1 MKKGI
6 NQNLE
11 NESDFKELIRLKE
24 SEERFRKTF
33 EKAAV
38 GIAHVGVEGN
48 FIQINQIFCDIV
60 GYSQQEML
68 KLTFQDLTHPDDLGP
83 DLKNVQRLLDQDI
96 ETYSMEKRYIR
107 KDKSTVWI
115 NLSVSLV
122 WKDSG
127 KPLYFIAVVEDISK
141 RKQAEDR
148 FQLLVNQAGDAF
160 FILDSDGGLCDVNEQ
175 ACQSTGYSRKELL
188 KMNISEVDIE
198 VEKSEHKIRYWKSLQ
213 QGQYITFEGTHRRK
227 NGSVFPVE
235 VRLGRL
241 DLKENIHYLALVR
254 DITERKQVEQTLKR
268 NAEFEHLVSR
278 ISMKFIGLSDLD
290 FDQNIQNALEEIGK
304 YFGVDTV
311 RLYKLSLKGDVIKIR
326 NAWRNA
332 QLAPPKEMPEIHKLK
347 YPNLA
352 SHYSKGKSVV
362 FSNYKESPPWPE
374 MRKILK
380 FFGTKAG
387 VGVPL
392 ESDKSGVVVFAMDCV
407 MSENQ
412 WPEDIIEQS
421 KTIGRILLSAILR
434 REAEVEVQ
442 NGYAE
447 IKRLQN
453 QLQQENIYLK
463 EEIKLYYSFD
473 KIIGQSTS
481 LNYVLHRLEQ
491 VAPTDAT
498 VLIQGETGTGKELFA
513 HALHGESR
521 RKDRPLINVGCASLS
536 SNLIESEFFGHEK
549 GAFTGADMQRI
560 GRFELA
566 NKGTIF
572 LDEIGELSVELQA
585 KLLRVLQEGEF
596 ERLGSSKTIKTDV
609 RVIAATNRNL
619 EEEVIQG
626 CFREDLY
633 YRLSAFKL
641 TVPPL
646 RDRRDDIP
654 LLVRFFVDK
663 LGKKL
668 GKKIKTIPKSSMRKL
683 ENYSWPGNI
692 RELQN
697 TIENAIIISE
707 KEILKVEIPGSSIL
721 SQKGKM
727 KLKDIERDHI
737 IEVLKS
743 TNWRLGGKGGA
754 AELLGMKRT
763 TLYAKMKKYEIE
775 RKI

>member
-68 KLTFQDLTHPDDLGP
+68 RLTFQELTHPDDLEP

-96 ETYSMEKRYIR
+96 ETYSIEKRYIR

-122 WKDSG
+122 RKESG

-160 FILDSDGGLCDVNEQ
+160 FILDSEGGLSDVNEQ

-241 DLKENIHYLALVR
+241 DLKENILYLALVR

-332 QLAPPKEMPEIHKLK
+332 QLAPPNEMPEIHKLK

-362 FSNYKESPPWPE
+362 FGNYNESPQWPE

-380 FFGTKAG
+380 FFGTRAG

-392 ESDKSGVVVFAMDCV
+392 EVDNYGVDIFAMDKVQSDHIWSNDIVEKSQSIGMV
-407 MSENQ
+407 M
-412 WPEDIIEQS
+412 
-421 KTIGRILLSAILR
+421 LSALRR
-434 REAEVEVQ
+434 REAELKLHESFS
-442 NGYAE
+442 E
-447 IKRLQN
+447 IERLKEK
-453 QLQQENIYLK
+453 LEQENIYLQK
-463 EEIKLYYSFD
+463 EIKQQQNFD
-473 KIIGQSTS
+473 TIIGHSTS
-481 LNYVLHRLEQ
+481 LKYVLYRVEQ
-491 VAPTDAT
+491 VAPTNAT
-498 VLIQGETGTGKELFA
+498 VLIEGETGTGKELFA
-513 HALHGESR
+513 NALH
-521 RKDRPLINVGCASLS
+521 KASLLKDKPFIKVNCAALS
-536 SNLIESEFFGHEK
+536 PTLIESEIFGHEK
-549 GAFTGADMQRI
+549 GAFTGANEKRI

-566 NKGTIF
+566 HGGTIF
-572 LDEIGELSVELQA
+572 LDEIGELTTELQV
-585 KLLRVLQEGEF
+585 KLLRVLQEGEI
-596 ERLGSSKTIKTDV
+596 ERLGSSTTIKTDV

-619 EEEVIQG
+619 EEALKQG
-626 CFREDLY
+626 HFREDLY
-633 YRLSAFKL
+633 YRLKVFVI

-646 RDRRDDIP
+646 RDRLEDIS

-663 LGKKL
+663 YRKL
-668 GKKIKTIPKSSMRKL
+668 HKREINTIPLATMRKL
-683 ENYSWPGNI
+683 ERHSWPGNV
-692 RELQN
+692 RELEN
-697 TIENAIIISE
+697 VIENAVIISDKGILRVETPGHKSLQRGSDQNLDSIE
-707 KEILKVEIPGSSIL
+707 K
-721 SQKGKM
+721 
-727 KLKDIERDHI
+727 DHI
-737 IEVLKS
+737 IQVLES
-743 TNWRLGGKGGA
+743 ANWRIGGEGGA
-754 AELLGMKRT
+754 AEILGLKRT
-763 TLYAKMKKYEIE
+763 TLQSKMTKLGIE
-775 RKI
+775 RP

>member
-6 NQNLE
+6 NPNLE
-11 NESDFKELIRLKE
+11 NESDFKELILLKE
-24 SEERFRKTF
+24 SEERFRNTF

-68 KLTFQDLTHPDDLGP
+68 RLTFQELTHPDDLEP

-96 ETYSMEKRYIR
+96 ETYSIEKRYIR

-122 WKDSG
+122 RKESG

-160 FILDSDGGLCDVNEQ
+160 FILDSEGGLSDVNEQ
-175 ACQSTGYSRKELL
+175 ACQSTGYSKKELL

-241 DLKENIHYLALVR
+241 DLKENILYLALVR

-362 FSNYKESPPWPE
+362 FGNYNESPQWPE

-380 FFGTKAG
+380 FFGTRAG

-392 ESDKSGVVVFAMDCV
+392 EVD
-407 MSENQ
+407 
-412 WPEDIIEQS
+412 
-421 KTIGRILLSAILR
+421 
-434 REAEVEVQ
+434 
-442 NGYAE
+442 
-447 IKRLQN
+447 
-453 QLQQENIYLK
+453 
-463 EEIKLYYSFD
+463 
-473 KIIGQSTS
+473 
-481 LNYVLHRLEQ
+481 NYVW
-491 VAPTDAT
+491 
-498 VLIQGETGTGKELFA
+498 
-513 HALHGESR
+513 
-521 RKDRPLINVGCASLS
+521 
-536 SNLIESEFFGHEK
+536 
-549 GAFTGADMQRI
+549 
-560 GRFELA
+560 
-566 NKGTIF
+566 IF
-572 LDEIGELSVELQA
+572 LQWT
-585 KLLRVLQEGEF
+585 KF
-596 ERLGSSKTIKTDV
+596 NPTIS
-609 RVIAATNRNL
+609 
-619 EEEVIQG
+619 G
-626 CFREDLY
+626 
-633 YRLSAFKL
+633 
-641 TVPPL
+641 
-646 RDRRDDIP
+646 
-654 LLVRFFVDK
+654 
-663 LGKKL
+663 
-668 GKKIKTIPKSSMRKL
+668 
-683 ENYSWPGNI
+683 
-692 RELQN
+692 
-697 TIENAIIISE
+697 
-707 KEILKVEIPGSSIL
+707 
-721 SQKGKM
+721 
-727 KLKDIERDHI
+727 
-737 IEVLKS
+737 
-743 TNWRLGGKGGA
+743 
-754 AELLGMKRT
+754 
-763 TLYAKMKKYEIE
+763 
-775 RKI
+775 